1 MIFVLYQFVTPPLFF
16 NPVETA
22 NVKKGP
28 AAAAYT
34 KLETDYSRLN
44 GEKQGQLRQMLGA
57 IEAHKGDELAAV
69 MQKLQQTRESE
80 AGVRRQAME
89 LIKNADPLAETND
102 TNYIFLSFVTR
113 FLPAGLVGLIL
124 AAILSASMSAS
135 AAELSALPPSP

>member
-1 MIFVLYQFVTPPLFF
+1 
-16 NPVETA
+16 
-22 NVKKGP
+22 
-28 AAAAYT
+28 
-34 KLETDYSRLN
+34 
-44 GEKQGQLRQMLGA
+44 
-57 IEAHKGDELAAV
+57 